1 MKANEAQMFEFVKF
15 EMLGSLEIAQRV
27 ILAGGEEDTFAPMVH
42 VYSQNEENGV
52 VCGLLQLP
60 MSAADE
66 EPDEEDPHGMES
78 MHSLKELWSMMIEQV
93 CRQVNA
99 FGYLMLSEAWATMA
113 DGSTDAATT
122 MAAMQHASLGDLDLP
137 KREVLMCT
145 YQGPGGPASCLIE
158 IKPGRRKFGDVEWLK
173 EPGVDSEIVVQTRFP
188 EYQDGR

>member
-78 MHSLKELWSMMIEQV
+78 IRAPLESSRSPRTV
-93 CRQVNA
+93 SRRTGTSPSC
-99 FGYLMLSEAWATMA
+99 
-113 DGSTDAATT
+113 ST
-122 MAAMQHASLGDLDLP
+122 
-137 KREVLMCT
+137 
-145 YQGPGGPASCLIE
+145 
-158 IKPGRRKFGDVEWLK
+158 RR
-173 EPGVDSEIVVQTRFP
+173 R
-188 EYQDGR
+188 